1 MFPVLTREAIEPL
14 LTWPALLEAL
24 AEGHRR
30 PPAQIRDVLLSGG
43 ANRLLSRA
51 AWIEGLGLGVKSV
64 TVFPQNAASGMPSVQ
79 GAMLIFDDATGAI
92 EAVIDNALITRWK
105 TAGDSV
111 LGARLLARPESAHL
125 LIVGAG
131 AVAESLI
138 EAYPAIFPGLT
149 VTLWARRPEAAAAL
163 AARHPGVRVA
173 RDLPAAVAAAD
184 IIATCTMARDPVLR
198 GDWLRPGQ
206 HIDLIGAYTPDMREA
221 DDTALRRGR
230 LFVDSRATTLGHIG
244 EVMIPMAAGVIG
256 ESDVQGD
263 LHALVAGQA
272 GRRTPEEITIFKNGG
287 GAHLD
292 LMTARMMLARWR
304 ASRDEASSGATMA

>member
-1 MFPVLTREAIEPL
+1 MFPVLTREAVEPL

-30 PPAQIRDVLLSGG
+30 PPAQIRDVLMSGG

-173 RDLPAAVAAAD
+173 TDLPEAVAAAD

-304 ASRDEASSGATMA
+304 ASRDEAPSGATMA